1 MWGHN
6 EEVEASALLCVAP
19 PNKECKQ
26 LILQLHV
33 KEIYEEIAKA
43 KSSYNIMQ
51 QVIKEQHG

>member
-26 LILQLHV
+26 LILQHHV
-33 KEIYEEIAKA
+33 KEIYEDG
-43 KSSYNIMQ
+43 IMQ
-51 QVIKEQHG
+51 QVMKEQHG